1 MLLIPSNIFM
11 SIYRN
16 QDYFGGGDYEP
27 DPTPSA
33 VNSTGSTSFVSNGI
47 SHLTGNNNRTGGSS
61 KLLKRWHCRSRSTF
75 RCLLLM
81 SKELSKSVYLK
92 RNDLSLIEAWIVD
105 LKNIH
110 YMEPPMLPRRR
121 SHTNP
126 CLGADG
132 LHGVSFYPSL
142 EPTQE
147 MQSEDFI
154 GKRNDTFKELVSRF
168 TREDD
173 SASQRD
179 KRETERPTVI
189 ENSSTSHDEV
199 AGLLPPEENS
209 TYAPIDW
216 STHIPQVAD
225 LSTSTGHPDPHHHE
239 ESSYISR
246 AEDGRTLSPYESYYR
261 RYKQDSN
268 HHAEIATAQPVDSR
282 SRIDY
287 YQHDIIPD
295 QTGAFRR
302 RGFPVVDKSL
312 YLSDPRAA
320 FLSASR
326 SAKHLHEALA
336 KHHEASVDGFP
347 ILKAMTETMCPGFG
361 PLIPY
366 QPATIHSDVLL
377 IIAFTNHH
385 YDLIPTLEVLYR
397 SSFPNMLYCGNP
409 HESVELFLRKYQ
421 SVEHRS
427 FSFLPTYTR
436 ATYECVLGAMEMN
449 YEVKG
454 YVVISDETLIKTW
467 NIEGLDKTKIWVS
480 SSDHENRHVPVTK
493 DSWPKLDPRG
503 QKLPRLLDGLA
514 NTWKMLTY
522 FLVGQDSYILEPTTI
537 KRKRRGVDAVEP
549 VITVGDSENGKASE
563 QLAASEA
570 NDAPKAEAL
579 KDENNSAEKLE
590 TLETSYVPVSGTVN
604 RIGELPRENLT
615 DSMASNSENKAE
627 FAQAGAREA
636 KSDSQNWDLSV
647 SDTWNGAKTAGF
659 SNMPLVELEEG
670 ADSSNETFSGID
682 ETTDDVE
689 VGDDDDDT
697 TSSDVTDLMKDDNT
711 DASAS
716 STPNN
721 ASTDDMDDAAIMVN
735 PTSESTTSENSTDPA
750 NPANSN
756 INTTDSNS
764 EIVVST
770 TPAPESSVGVPL
782 YHVEHVEPPTPPT
795 YHKPEEKLG
804 AGLEKDVY
812 NVSQAVNQTSESE
825 PSNLESPNKQPDA
838 KGVTTTEEEKPIQ
851 AVNKPVDSYLPI
863 VTEKTPE
870 QEVVFLST
878 TTPSTTAV
886 PPAASFGGGS
896 EEVIVND
903 SDNELKREM
912 EILLDGLK
920 KVYTNLVGVVQD
932 YQAMN
937 ESTVHIHDSGHGGK
951 LIQLYIE

>member
-1 MLLIPSNIFM
+1 MPSNAN
-11 SIYRN
+11 ST
-16 QDYFGGGDYEP
+16 E
-27 DPTPSA
+27 PTPS
-33 VNSTGSTSFVSNGI
+33 SGSPGL
-47 SHLTGNNNRTGGSS
+47 SHGQANNRTGS

-142 EPTQE
+142 EPNNELQT
-147 MQSEDFI
+147 EDFI
-154 GKRNDTFKELVSRF
+154 VKRNETFRELMGRITS
-168 TREDD
+168 EDA
-173 SASQRD
+173 SAGQRD
-179 KRETERPTVI
+179 KRETERPTVV
-189 ENSSTSHDEV
+189 ENPSSSHDQIT
-199 AGLLPPEENS
+199 GLLPPEENS
-209 TYAPIDW
+209 TYSSMDW
-216 STHIPQVAD
+216 STHPSEVTD
-225 LSTSTGHPDPHHHE
+225 LHTGDVHPSPYHE
-239 ESSYISR
+239 ESSYGTRS
-246 AEDGRTLSPYESYYR
+246 EDARTLSPYETYYR
-261 RYKQDSN
+261 RYKQDPQP
-268 HHAEIATAQPVDSR
+268 EIATSQPTDAR
-282 SRIDY
+282 SRLDY
-287 YQHDIIPD
+287 YHHDILSD
-295 QTGAFRR
+295 QTGSYRR
-302 RGFPVVDKSL
+302 RGFPVVDKSV

-336 KHHEASVDGFP
+336 KHHEASVDGYP

-366 QPATIHSDVLL
+366 QPQTVHSDVLL

-397 SSFPNMLYCGNP
+397 SAFPNMLYCGNP

-454 YVVISDETLIKTW
+454 YVVITDETLIKTW

-522 FLVGQDSYILEPTTI
+522 FLVGQDTYILEPATI
-537 KRKRRGVDAVEP
+537 KRKRSVDGVESAVP
-549 VITVGDSENGKASE
+549 VPIEGMQNSPSGSDSGS
-563 QLAASEA
+563 S
-570 NDAPKAEAL
+570 DTPVAEAL

-590 TLETSYVPVSGTVN
+590 TLETSYVPVSGPVN
-604 RIGELPRENLT
+604 RIGDLPVQSENRT
-615 DSMASNSENKAE
+615 DSAPIDPETKPDYSSTGE
-627 FAQAGAREA
+627 REP
-636 KSDSQNWDLSV
+636 KSDQHWDLTVSSLSSV
-647 SDTWNGAKTAGF
+647 P
-659 SNMPLVELEEG
+659 MLELEEG
-670 ADSSNETFSGID
+670 IETSNETFSGND

-697 TSSDVTDLMKDDNT
+697 TSSDMADLMKDESVDSSSPSPMLNDRMT
-711 DASAS
+711 DE
-716 STPNN
+716 
-721 ASTDDMDDAAIMVN
+721 IEGILLVN
-735 PTSESTTSENSTDPA
+735 PTSEATLPITQNSTDSDVLGS
-750 NPANSN
+750 SN
-756 INTTDSNS
+756 
-764 EIVVST
+764 VSASSSDPLPEVGAS
-770 TPAPESSVGVPL
+770 TPSTSESSVGVPL

-795 YHKPEEKLG
+795 YHKPDEKLG
-804 AGLEKDVY
+804 SGLEKDMY
-812 NVSQAVNQTSESE
+812 NISQTSNQTSSVVE
-825 PSNLESPNKQPDA
+825 PSILETPNNDNNNNRQQPELGGAMTVD
-838 KGVTTTEEEKPIQ
+838 EKP
-851 AVNKPVDSYLPI
+851 APEVGKPVDSYLP
-863 VTEKTPE
+863 VTEKTSE
-870 QEVVFLST
+870 HELVFVST
-878 TTPSTTAV
+878 TTTPTPIPSAV
-886 PPAASFGGGS
+886 SYGGGS
-896 EEVIVND
+896 DEEILND
-903 SDNELKREM
+903 GESELKREM

-920 KVYTNLVGVVQD
+920 KVYLNLVGVVQD
-932 YQAMN
+932 YQDMN
-937 ESTVHIHDSGHGGK
+937 ITENSTRNHDAGFGGK
-951 LIQLYIE
+951 LAGTSKTTILLLV